1 MPSSSS
7 TLMKIFGRSPGHLY
21 CVTLTSLT
29 KWRDT
34 QRAFRFEITAYST
47 FMAGNE
53 FAGRQSRLL
62 RRTLCDVLH
71 HGHCLTL
78 VAVSEFGQGK
88 GGVGRRTNGR
98 NRGDLRICGYPKFGV
113 ENLTEREME
122 TAVYAYRP
130 SADLP
135 RQDETTLLRPT
146 GRSRDSG

>member
-1 MPSSSS
+1 M
-7 TLMKIFGRSPGHLY
+7 R
-21 CVTLTSLT
+21 
-29 KWRDT
+29 
-34 QRAFRFEITAYST
+34 RAPWALFD
-47 FMAGNE
+47 
-53 FAGRQSRLL
+53 RLL
-62 RRTLCDVLH
+62 
-71 HGHCLTL
+71 
-78 VAVSEFGQGK
+78 AVSEFGPEGQERS
-88 GGVGRRTNGR
+88 RRTNGR